1 MRLDGLVV
9 ALCLF
14 LEKAFEAVLG
24 FDENIFLYCEEMIL
38 SERMRNKG
46 YMTYFYPEWTIY
58 HYHRGAHNPESEK
71 IGRVSKKYYY
81 RKYRGASTISL
92 KISDMSYFLCKKIYR
107 LKKILDGTY
116 FREKKH

>member
-1 MRLDGLVV
+1 MFVSRN
-9 ALCLF
+9 
-14 LEKAFEAVLG
+14 AFEAVSG

-71 IGRVSKKYYY
+71 IGRVSKTYYY
-81 RKYRGASTISL
+81 REYRGASKLSL

-116 FREKKH
+116 FKEKKH